1 MSNAVKKTSNLVSS
15 SANGIE
21 LSSEEL
27 QLIPSRNFTDVVRDY
42 IDITKP
48 KILVLLLIST
58 CCPMV
63 LAASGSP
70 SISLMLWTLVGG
82 ALISGSASA
91 INCIWDADIDAVMNR
106 TKNRPLAAKR
116 ISPVRA
122 LIFSLVIGLI
132 GLVVLAVKANPLA
145 AAISLF
151 GHVFYVFVYT
161 MWLKRSTPQNI
172 VIGGA
177 AGAVPPI
184 VGWAAVT
191 GEVNLTAILMFSLIF
206 LWTPPHFWA
215 LAINKNSD
223 YKKAGVPMLP
233 VVSGLRPTTIQMLA
247 YAISLLPVSVLLVL
261 SDPRL
266 GWFSLLFFTGLGI
279 VFIQKNFKLFR
290 LVDSGKGEEEVS
302 KPAWEI
308 FGFSILHLGLFFLC
322 LVVDS
327 IFV

>member
-1 MSNAVKKTSNLVSS
+1 MSNAVKKSSPTLISLSEVSS
-15 SANGIE
+15 IE
-21 LSSEEL
+21 D
-27 QLIPSRNFTDVVRDY
+27 SRSFTDVVKDY
-42 IDITKP
+42 VDITKP

-63 LAASGSP
+63 LAASGSV
-70 SISLMLWTLVGG
+70 SIPLMLWTLLGG

-91 INCIWDADIDAVMNR
+91 INCIWDADIDAIMNR

-122 LIFSLVIGLI
+122 LIFSLVIGLA
-132 GLVVLAVKANPLA
+132 GLIILAVKANPLA

-191 GEVNLTAILMFSLIF
+191 GQVNLTAILMFSLIF

-215 LAINKNSD
+215 LAINKNED
-223 YKKAGVPMLP
+223 YKRAGIPMLP
-233 VVSGLRPTTIQMLA
+233 VVSGLKTTTIQMLA

-266 GWFSLLFFTGLGI
+266 GWFSGLFFTVLGL
-279 VFIQKNFKLFR
+279 VFIQKNFSLYKM
-290 LVDSGKGEEEVS
+290 VDSGKREEEIS

-322 LVVDS
+322 LVIDS
-327 IFV
+327 VII